1 MKRIRHSLLVLF
13 ILIAGLGP
21 ALAGPLPIGSIVG
34 SQNAVL
40 DGQQALPNT
49 AVLSGDSL
57 QVNNGVAMV
66 ALGQG
71 SRMILG
77 HNTNASFLQEA
88 EGVTVAMT
96 SGRMSLYQ
104 AAAGTGFRVKAGDV
118 TVAPSQGYKTLGDVA
133 MADGLLLVTARDG
146 ALQIEKN
153 GTTKE
158 VSAGKT
164 ITISTTADR
173 APTPV
178 PPGNRHL
185 KRILHIS
192 PAALLYLGIGAEIAG
207 GATAIIL
214 ATRTPKQASA
224 VAP

>member
-1 MKRIRHSLLVLF
+1 
-13 ILIAGLGP
+13 
-21 ALAGPLPIGSIVG
+21 
-34 SQNAVL
+34 
-40 DGQQALPNT
+40 
-49 AVLSGDSL
+49 
-57 QVNNGVAMV
+57 
-66 ALGQG
+66 
-71 SRMILG
+71 MILG

-207 GATAIIL
+207 GTTAIIL